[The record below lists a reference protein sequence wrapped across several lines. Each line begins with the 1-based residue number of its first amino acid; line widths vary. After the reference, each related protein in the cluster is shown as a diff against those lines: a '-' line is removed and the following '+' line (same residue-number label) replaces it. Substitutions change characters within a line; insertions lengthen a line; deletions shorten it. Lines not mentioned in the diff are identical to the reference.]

1 MHNLVLK
8 TQNFCH
14 NSTRLIVIIK
24 NNRELLMKNLLALF
38 ALMSIIMSLGAFANT
53 NYDNAMVIGPETGT
67 EKINLKMLDQSD
79 DSSSEIVDSKV
90 LNFKAESIRD
100 TQRKS
105 FHSLRNVD
113 ELSND
118 DMIII
123 K

>member
-1 MHNLVLK
+1 
-8 TQNFCH
+8 
-14 NSTRLIVIIK
+14 
-24 NNRELLMKNLLALF
+24 MKNLLALF